1 MWYIYRWCKYFC
13 TEWWLWTVCIFLNI
27 MLSQYGQYLQE
38 AKVKIRIRTILDE
51 TKKKL
56 DDYHCVLHV
65 YLSVLCAH
73 SQYLPAQSNVNLLD
87 LLLGIST
94 SNQGCHF
101 LRWILKGH
109 LKNVTDS
116 VSFISS
122 GGALQSSEPMRAKT
136 QSPLFLNQDLPN
148 TSKIPAWAS
157 EFELRL
163 TGDQQFSTMA
173 LSQAVM
179 YFKDPEIH
187 FFPFFPPHSAS
198 NFEWC
203 GPSSLPKLQLFC

>member
-1 MWYIYRWCKYFC
+1 MKCGIYTDGKYFC
-13 TEWWLWTVCIFLNI
+13 TEWWLWTVCILLNI

-38 AKVKIRIRTILDE
+38 AKAKVKIRIRTILDE

-56 DDYHCVLHV
+56 EDDHCVLHV

-109 LKNVTDS
+109 LKMLPILWASYPLAGAAELRAHECKNPITFILEPGFTKYLEDPS
-116 VSFISS
+116 VSIWVWTPAH
-122 GGALQSSEPMRAKT
+122 GGPAIQHYGSEPGRDV
-136 QSPLFLNQDLPN
+136 L
-148 TSKIPAWAS
+148 
-157 EFELRL
+157 
-163 TGDQQFSTMA
+163 
-173 LSQAVM
+173 
-179 YFKDPEIH
+179 
-187 FFPFFPPHSAS
+187 
-198 NFEWC
+198 
-203 GPSSLPKLQLFC
+203 

>member
-1 MWYIYRWCKYFC
+1 
-13 TEWWLWTVCIFLNI
+13 
-27 MLSQYGQYLQE
+27 MLSQYGRYLQE

-56 DDYHCVLHV
+56 DDYHRVLHV

-109 LKNVTDS
+109 LKMLPILWASYPLT
-116 VSFISS
+116 
-122 GGALQSSEPMRAKT
+122 GRCRA
-136 QSPLFLNQDLPN
+136 QSPWVQKPSHLYSWTRIYQILRRSQREHLSLNSGSRG
-148 TSKIPAWAS
+148 TSNSALWLWARPWCTLKVLKS
-157 EFELRL
+157 IF
-163 TGDQQFSTMA
+163 
-173 LSQAVM
+173 
-179 YFKDPEIH
+179 
-187 FFPFFPPHSAS
+187 PHSAS

-203 GPSSLPKLQLFC
+203 GPSSLPKLQLFCSF